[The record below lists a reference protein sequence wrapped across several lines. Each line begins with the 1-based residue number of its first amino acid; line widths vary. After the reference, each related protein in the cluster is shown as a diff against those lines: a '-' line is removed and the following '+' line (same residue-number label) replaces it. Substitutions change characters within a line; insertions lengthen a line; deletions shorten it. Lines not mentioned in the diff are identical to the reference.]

1 MGIASFVIGIL
12 AILLSWVPCLWPIVV
27 FHVLVGLV
35 LGFRGIRFEEK
46 GNDENYGAKPGVEK
60 RELSF
65 ALAGIWLNIIAVLL
79 MILWRLFWETDGFGA
94 F

>member
-27 FHVLVGLV
+27 FHVLVGLA
-35 LGFRGIRFEEK
+35 LGFGGLRFEK
-46 GNDENYGAKPGVEK
+46 TGNDDIYATKPKIRK

-65 ALAGIWLNIIAVLL
+65 ALAGVWLNSIAVLL
-79 MILWRLFWETDGFGA
+79 MILWHLFWETDGFGA